1 MGVTFESGRLAKL
14 CNKQKKRAKKFGHQ
28 RAKEIKI
35 ALDDLQGAPSLAEI
49 DELPQ
54 WRLHALSGDQAGGYS
69 IDIDNQYRIWFRIS
83 GIERIRDGTGYVDF
97 SQVTS
102 IEIYFVGDPHD

>member
-1 MGVTFESGRLAKL
+1 MDVTFESRRLAKL
-14 CNKQKKRAKKFGHQ
+14 CNKPKKLAKKFGHQ

-54 WRLHALSGDQAGGYS
+54 WRLHTLAGDQAGGYS
-69 IDIDNQYRIWFRIS
+69 IDIDNQYRIWFRITD
-83 GIERIRDGTGYVDF
+83 IERIRDENGYVDY